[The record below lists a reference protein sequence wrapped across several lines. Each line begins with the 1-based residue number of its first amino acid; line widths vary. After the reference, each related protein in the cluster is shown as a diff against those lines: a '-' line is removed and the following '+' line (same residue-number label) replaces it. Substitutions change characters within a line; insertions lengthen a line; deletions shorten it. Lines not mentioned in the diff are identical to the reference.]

1 VYDAINRRVILI
13 GDIPFEQLF
22 TLEMRALVPLVRPQI
37 RVAAIFDLIDDP
49 DEVAELLDELRE
61 EASRSTISDFFVLS
75 RVQVPSRTRDL
86 LIALWRRGI
95 KIPLPLSDG
104 SLTDARSAALKQ
116 LISVAPALRL
126 RGFSP
131 TPRSTPLSRCLLR
144 FPQCKHWAL
153 AAGARTT
160 AAARV

>member
-1 VYDAINRRVILI
+1 VYDAINRMVILI

-86 LIALWRRGI
+86 LIALRRRGI
-95 KIPLPLSDG
+95 KTPLPLSDG
-104 SLTDARSAALKQ
+104 SLTDARVCCSKAAD
-116 LISVAPALRL
+116 LR
-126 RGFSP
+126 
-131 TPRSTPLSRCLLR
+131 RSQPY
-144 FPQCKHWAL
+144 
-153 AAGARTT
+153 
-160 AAARV
+160 V